1 MGISLFCVVI
11 VLFTSLIGAL
21 EVEIFPSP
29 LEVLANEDAL
39 LKCEYK
45 EPEPDLSHVAV
56 RWALTSQTIQKDVY
70 VFNGGNHQ
78 PIRNGAKIFDND
90 LRKGNASLYLPNVK
104 LYEEGTYTCTVFV
117 TPHREEKSSM
127 MRVSVQ
133 PKVSMSK
140 QEIKTENGIEH
151 FLECDVKEFYPKL
164 INVSWFK
171 LSNGKMEYVS
181 TNHSTKDI
189 IMNSDGTFTVS
200 TKVRTEPM
208 LNEQTDYR
216 CVVEHKTIFDN
227 FTLDADSA
235 ADKILTVYQIIG
247 GIAGFCALC
256 IGVCAGI
263 CIWYKKSKGQQE
275 ADEAKHE
282 SERSLLAKV
291 PCIISDI
298 KTPFEIRD
306 GVESRLNWKVAVV
319 SPGVVTIVTSIKR
332 KHEKDEKKLF
342 HWQSKAPQS
351 GPRRVTFPLKSLS
364 GSCEKDDSFCAEEP
378 ELHRSSDGT
387 FFIPCTITMHPNV
400 SKDDGAVVTIKV
412 EQDSI
417 EETLTKSTVLKVT
430 AGEESQTDQG
440 EQVTD
445 HLNQEHL
452 QNENQQEAEVG
463 NSQKVLHI
471 ISDIKTPFEIRD
483 GVESRLN
490 WKVAVVSPGVVTIV
504 TSIKRKHEK
513 DEKKLFHWQSEA
525 PQSGPRRVTSP
536 LKSLSGSCEKDDSF
550 CAEEPELHRS
560 SDGTFFIP
568 CTITMHPNVSKDDGA
583 VVTIKVEQDSI
594 GKVLTKQIELK
605 VTAGEES
612 QTDQGEQVNDH
623 LNQEHLQNENQQ
635 EAEVGNS
642 QKGEESQTDQGEQVT
657 DHLNQ
662 EHLQNENQ
670 QEAEVGNSQKV
681 LHIISDIKTPFE
693 IRDGVESRLNW
704 KVAVVSPGVVTIV
717 TSIKRKHEK
726 DEKKLFHWQSEA
738 PQSGPRRVTSPL
750 KSLSGSCE
758 KDDSFCAE
766 EPELHR
772 SSDGTFFIPCTITM
786 HPNVS
791 KDDGA
796 VVTIKVEQDSIGK
809 VLTKQIQVKVTAES
823 QEICKDQESHMP
835 ETMQGTDHHNQ
846 DDCNQEAETGI
857 NQEDDEN
864 QPEETMEV
872 PDLLSQE
879 WLQGENK
886 QEAEAGINQADNP
899 SQ

>member
-463 NSQKVLHI
+463 NSQK
-471 ISDIKTPFEIRD
+471 
-483 GVESRLN
+483 
-490 WKVAVVSPGVVTIV
+490 
-504 TSIKRKHEK
+504 
-513 DEKKLFHWQSEA
+513 
-525 PQSGPRRVTSP
+525 
-536 LKSLSGSCEKDDSF
+536 
-550 CAEEPELHRS
+550 
-560 SDGTFFIP
+560 
-568 CTITMHPNVSKDDGA
+568 
-583 VVTIKVEQDSI
+583 
-594 GKVLTKQIELK
+594 
-605 VTAGEES
+605 GEES